1 VNNLEENIVLTLEQW
16 RKLKGFT
23 QETLAKKVGVT
34 TRSIGKYERD
44 VKQLESAQYSTIRK
58 IAEVLEIEIHNL
70 YLDSTKEKPKFK
82 IGG

>member
-1 VNNLEENIVLTLEQW
+1 MDGNIVLTLEQW
-16 RKLKGFT
+16 RKLRGLT

-58 IAEVLEIEIHNL
+58 IAEVLEIDIHNL
-70 YLDSTKEKPKFK
+70 YLDSTKEKPKLK

>member
-1 VNNLEENIVLTLEQW
+1 MEENIVLTLEQW